1 MRRQI
6 PTITALLCFEAAA
19 RTENF
24 AKAAREIN
32 ITQSALSRQIQ
43 ALESFTQQ
51 TLFTRNRQR
60 VKLTLAGKTLSAELI
75 PLLEKLEGTL
85 FTIRS
90 HNNQGG
96 TINVGVYPT
105 LGSRWLMPR
114 FLKFAEANDKLTLN
128 TITYLSNSAIDP
140 SLVDLAI
147 VQGSPPWPGFRVDFL
162 MGETMV
168 VVCSPKL
175 MKKPLEQ
182 ASQLLENRVLLH
194 STRPKSWEIWSS
206 SIDEQSI
213 LRPTGPM
220 FSQFEMLIDAV
231 KGGHGVAIIP
241 SILVQ
246 KELFD
251 GTLIKAHSHE
261 CTTESAYYLLTP
273 KVKIG
278 IRRIEM
284 FRQWFLDQ
292 SRP

>member
-24 AKAAREIN
+24 ARAAREIN

-51 TLFTRNRQR
+51 TLFTRSRQR

-114 FLKFAEANDKLTLN
+114 FLKFAEANDRLTLN
-128 TITYLSNSAIDP
+128 TITYLSNGAIDP

-147 VQGSPPWPGFRVDFL
+147 VQGSPPWPGFRMDFL
-162 MGETMV
+162 MGETMI

-175 MKKPLEQ
+175 MQKPVDQ
-182 ASQLLENRVLLH
+182 APQLLENRILQH
-194 STRPKSWEIWSS
+194 STRPKSWEIWSKS
-206 SIDEQSI
+206 LNEQPHLSPI
-213 LRPTGPM
+213 GPM

-241 SILVQ
+241 SILIQ
-246 KELFD
+246 KELLE
-251 GTLIKAHSHE
+251 GTLLKAHSHE

-273 KVKIG
+273 KVKVG

-284 FRQWFLDQ
+284 FRKWFLEQ
-292 SRP
+292 SSP